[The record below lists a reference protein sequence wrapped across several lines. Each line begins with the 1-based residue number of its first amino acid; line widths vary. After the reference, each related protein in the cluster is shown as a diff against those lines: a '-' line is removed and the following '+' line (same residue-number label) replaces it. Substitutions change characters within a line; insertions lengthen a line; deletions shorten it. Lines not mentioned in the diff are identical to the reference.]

1 MKQQSFEL
9 IHRYLNQLE
18 SAETITPEDISAIST
33 ILAIEKEYG
42 ELIESKPTKRKT
54 KKKTETVKE
63 VVEEIKE
70 ELPKEEETKLK
81 EVPQEEITLE
91 EEKEE
96 APIQEPKSID
106 TPTEVEE
113 PNVEEIPAE
122 EPTNFDNL
130 TKDPEETLTRFNEDY
145 FVSKY
150 KKNTKREDLTDEE
163 FEEVKFLAETLKR
176 YASEGSD
183 NVKEIKQAFEEILE
197 DEDKGKV
204 TLKEITPYY
213 LEHLVKYITVKQSLN
228 KFKEEDIVATLKDI
242 SGGMLNSITD
252 LNRYNIEAV
261 SNILEGTLKN

>member
-18 SAETITPEDISAIST
+18 SAETITPEDIGAIST

-42 ELIESKPTKRKT
+42 ELAESKPTKRKT

-70 ELPKEEETKLK
+70 ELPKEETKSE
-81 EVPQEEITLE
+81 EVPQEEV
-91 EEKEE
+91 KEE
-96 APIQEPKSID
+96 APVQESEFID
-106 TPTEVEE
+106 TTTEVEE
-113 PNVEEIPAE
+113 PKIEEVPAE

>member
-18 SAETITPEDISAIST
+18 SAEIITPEDIGAIST

-42 ELIESKPTKRKT
+42 ELTESKPTKRKT

-70 ELPKEEETKLK
+70 ELPKEEEKSQ

-91 EEKEE
+91 EVKEE
-96 APIQEPKSID
+96 TSVQGPESID

-113 PNVEEIPAE
+113 PKVEEVPVE

-242 SGGMLNSITD
+242 SSGMLNSITD

>member
-18 SAETITPEDISAIST
+18 SAETITPEDIGAIST

-42 ELIESKPTKRKT
+42 DLTESKPKRKT

-70 ELPKEEETKLK
+70 ELPKEEETKPE
-81 EVPQEEITLE
+81 EVPQEEP
-91 EEKEE
+91 KEE
-96 APIQEPKSID
+96 VPVQEPESID
-106 TPTEVEE
+106 TSTEVEE
-113 PNVEEIPAE
+113 PKVEEVPAE

-150 KKNTKREDLTDEE
+150 KKNTKREDLSDEE

-176 YASEGSD
+176 YASEGAD

-197 DEDKGKV
+197 DEDRGKV
-204 TLKEITPYY
+204 NLKEITPYY

-242 SGGMLNSITD
+242 SGGMLNSISD
-252 LNRYNIEAV
+252 LNRHNIEAV

>member
-1 MKQQSFEL
+1 MRQQSFEL

-18 SAETITPEDISAIST
+18 SAETITPEDIGAIST

-42 ELIESKPTKRKT
+42 ELTESKPKRKT

-70 ELPKEEETKLK
+70 ELPKEETKS
-81 EVPQEEITLE
+81 EEIPQEEV
-91 EEKEE
+91 KEE
-96 APIQEPKSID
+96 APVQEPESID
-106 TPTEVEE
+106 TSTEAEEPKVEE
-113 PNVEEIPAE
+113 PKVEEVPAE

-130 TKDPEETLTRFNEDY
+130 TKDTEETLTRFNEDY

>member
-18 SAETITPEDISAIST
+18 SAETITPEDIGAIST

-42 ELIESKPTKRKT
+42 ELIESKPKRKT

-70 ELPKEEETKLK
+70 ELPKEEEKPQ

-91 EEKEE
+91 EPKKE
-96 APIQEPKSID
+96 ISIEELES
-106 TPTEVEE
+106 TNTSTEVEE
-113 PNVEEIPAE
+113 PKVEEVPTE

-242 SGGMLNSITD
+242 SGGMLNSIAD